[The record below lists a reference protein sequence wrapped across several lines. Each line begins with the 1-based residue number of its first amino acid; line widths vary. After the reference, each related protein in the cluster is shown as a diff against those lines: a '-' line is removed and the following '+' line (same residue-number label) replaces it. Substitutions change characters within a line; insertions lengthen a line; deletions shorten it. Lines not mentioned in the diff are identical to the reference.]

1 MSPHR
6 LLMAMLFGIALICAC
21 AHAHASE
28 ASVATTWRLLDSI
41 AVDYREAVADGQVV
55 NQLEYDEML
64 EFSATAA
71 SAIADLPGTPQA
83 TQLQDDARA
92 LQQAIADKAE
102 PDRIA
107 SQARALAALLVRAH
121 PIPLMPAS
129 PPDHA
134 RGKALYAQL
143 CASCHGDTGAGD
155 GPASAGLDPPP
166 IDFTDRARADERS
179 VFALYQ
185 VIEQGLEGTSM
196 ASYRGLP
203 AEDLWALA
211 TYSGSIAYPESLAE
225 AGRARLEA
233 DPALRAKLDF
243 ERYVS
248 ATPAQLGAELG
259 SADAAAEIVAYL
271 RRHPEASQAQAQD
284 PGSALA
290 VSRSLLRE
298 A

>member
-1 MSPHR
+1 
-6 LLMAMLFGIALICAC
+6 
-21 AHAHASE
+21 
-28 ASVATTWRLLDSI
+28 
-41 AVDYREAVADGQVV
+41 
-55 NQLEYDEML
+55 L

-196 ASYRGLP
+196 A
-203 AEDLWALA
+203 
-211 TYSGSIAYPESLAE
+211 YPESLAD
-225 AGRARLEA
+225 AGQALLER
-233 DPALRAKLDF
+233 DPALRARLDF
-243 ERYVS
+243 ERYVGD
-248 ATPAQLGAELG
+248 TPAQLAAELG
-259 SADAAAEIVAYL
+259 SAEDAAAITAWL
-271 RRHPEASQAQAQD
+271 RRHPEAAQSQSQAQQD
-284 PGSALA
+284 PDAALA
-290 VSRSLLRE
+290 TSRG
-298 A
+298 